1 MRDVAIERTKAS
13 IARLVIGAI
22 AAVIGILSIASGVA
36 AKGSDGLARVG
47 IGALLMIVSFVVL
60 GPAVAAPV
68 SRLIGAP
75 LARLRGVTGKMARE
89 NAQRNPRRTSGAA
102 AALMIGVA
110 VVALFT
116 VFAASIKA
124 SIDNQVKKSF
134 AGDLVIDSQTRGF
147 GGFNPN
153 LAKDIGSLHEVK
165 AASGIRTGAANLNG
179 SDRQFVVV
187 DPKTIQ
193 QVLDLGI
200 KQGSMDQLGMG
211 TAAVSTRYA
220 DDHNLKVGDTVP
232 VKYADGTSTSLRL
245 VATFANRDVVG
256 SDFTLSTDEW
266 GPHANEN
273 LDSLVVIKLN
283 SGVSLSDGRHAVE
296 QVSADYPNAKVQDRQ
311 QFTDAAFGQ
320 VNQVLALVYVM
331 LALAIII
338 ALMGIANTLSLSI
351 HERTHELG
359 LLRAVGE
366 TRSQLRSMVRW
377 ESVIIAL
384 FGTVGGVGLGVLCGW
399 ALVTAASESGFAKFA
414 LPVFSLIVVV
424 VLGAL
429 AGILAGIR
437 PARRA
442 AKLDVL
448 QAIATQ

>member
-1 MRDVAIERTKAS
+1 
-13 IARLVIGAI
+13 
-22 AAVIGILSIASGVA
+22 
-36 AKGSDGLARVG
+36 
-47 IGALLMIVSFVVL
+47 
-60 GPAVAAPV
+60 
-68 SRLIGAP
+68 
-75 LARLRGVTGKMARE
+75 MARE

-134 AGDLVIDSQTRGF
+134 AGDLVIDSGNRGF
-147 GGFNPN
+147 GGFNPA
-153 LAKDIGSLHEVK
+153 LARDINQLPQVT
-165 AASGIRTGAANLNG
+165 AASGIRTGTAKLND

-187 DPKTIQ
+187 DPNTIQ
-193 QVLDLGI
+193 HVLDLGI
-200 KQGSMDQLGMG
+200 SHGSLDQLGVG
-211 TAAVSTRYA
+211 TAAVSQRYA
-220 DDHNLKVGDTVP
+220 DDHSLKIGDTVP
-232 VKYADGTSTSLRL
+232 VSYADGTSGQLKI

-256 SDFTLSTDEW
+256 SDFALSTDEW
-266 GPHANEN
+266 TPHANEN
-273 LDSLVVIKLN
+273 LDSLVAIKLD
-283 SGVSLSDGRHAVE
+283 SGVSLADGRKAVE
-296 QVSADYPNAKVQDRQ
+296 RVAAAYPNAKVQDRQ
-311 QFTDAAFGQ
+311 QFTDQAFGQ

-351 HERTHELG
+351 YERTHELG

-366 TRSQLRSMVRW
+366 TRPQLRAMVRW
-377 ESVIIAL
+377 ESVIVAL

-399 ALVTAASESGFAKFA
+399 ALVTAASEGGFATFA
-414 LPVFSLIVVV
+414 LPVFSLIVLV